1 MDGTAA
7 ALGEGLVGLATELA
21 AIKAFLD
28 GAATGVSGT
37 LLVTGDA
44 GVGKTFLVQ
53 QACSTAGSS
62 PWIFAGAA
70 LPLASMTV
78 PFLPLRSAFR
88 HAPSIDGVARPLHG
102 VSGDSRPDV
111 PVAIDAWLENL
122 CALRPVVLIVDD
134 LHWADASTLDVL
146 MYLIAGPSERRLA
159 IIATV
164 RNGELWDGHPLV
176 RWLADIRRLPRVGWL
191 ALGPLDRIDTGVQLA
206 GLLGAPPHQS
216 LVQEVFTH
224 TAGNAYL
231 NKLVVADVQAD
242 ARHLPIELAADL
254 KSALLRSW
262 TLLSPDAQ
270 TITQLLAVAGR
281 PLRARDLEAVMAA
294 TELTPA
300 ALPLLHE
307 GANAGILD
315 CEPDATHW
323 WFHHPLI
330 AEALLQRMDGDAFK
344 HWHAA
349 FAVFHEDS
357 LAGANKPDF
366 QDLAALAE
374 HHHFAGHIEEA
385 YVWALRAAS
394 AAGDAGGTAEM
405 VRLLRRALTLRVRLP
420 DAPET
425 FEDLWS
431 SLRTVA
437 EESGA
442 QADELEAV
450 EALLALVDGGARPL
464 DRAELLVRRTLLR
477 YATGRSFMDLED
489 TRTAVRLSAVAPD
502 SWQYA
507 LALAEFAHA
516 GLWHGS
522 PGAAE
527 QAGEALKVAVAAS
540 HPRALS
546 YALTANAMAALD
558 DSRAQDCRELAGQAV
573 AAAVQ
578 ARDFW
583 AYVHATL
590 WQANAT
596 ASWTSQH
603 YADLMRAGRA
613 QLLALG
619 APHAYVAKLAA
630 DEASSYLVIGRWREC
645 TEALRVAHGSDPGV
659 MADVDSR
666 LTGARLAALQGR
678 TGEAEAHLARADE
691 LYAAKAEFL
700 NLGFD
705 AIRAEVFLA
714 AGNPAA
720 ALVAAMRGATAAGM
734 QPTMCEWLIPLA
746 ARALAD
752 LVGKARDEG
761 LPPAQHL
768 ALLDDLVQRFPQVLQ
783 ESGDTTEAYQQ
794 QLAALNLL
802 YDAEVGRAR
811 DGSNNA
817 RQWSEAADALHLVSF
832 LWEATYACWRGAVSL
847 LLHAHAHRT
856 KAASLLRRGLDL
868 AAELQAAPL
877 QELLADLAARARI
890 DTTTP
895 AVPDM
900 SGQWP
905 DLTPRER
912 EILGYVIAGRTYSEI
927 ARTLVISEKTVSSH
941 ISNLLR
947 KSGAANRL
955 DLSRLATRR
964 AGAEQRPPSVQS
976 NN

>member
-1 MDGTAA
+1 MNGTAA
-7 ALGEGLVGLATELA
+7 ALGEGLVGRATELA
-21 AIKAFLD
+21 AITAFLD
-28 GAATGVSGT
+28 AASTGESGT

-44 GVGKTFLVQ
+44 GVGKTVLVQ
-53 QACSTAGSS
+53 QACRTTGSA
-62 PWIFAGAA
+62 PWIFTGAA

-78 PFLPLRSAFR
+78 PFLALRSAFR
-88 HAPSIDGVARPLHG
+88 NAPGMDGVAHLLHG
-102 VSGDSRPDV
+102 VSGASRPDV
-111 PVAIDAWLENL
+111 PVMIDAWLEDV
-122 CALRPVVLIVDD
+122 CARRPVALVIDD
-134 LHWADASTLDVL
+134 LHWADVSTLDVL
-146 MYLIAGPSERRLA
+146 MYLIAGPSDRRLA

-164 RNGELWDGHPLV
+164 RNGELGDGHPLV
-176 RWLADIRRLPRVGWL
+176 RWLADIRRLPRVVWL

-231 NKLVVADVQAD
+231 NKLVVAGVQPD
-242 ARHLPIELAADL
+242 SRHLPAGLPDDL
-254 KSALLRSW
+254 KAALLRSW
-262 TLLSPDAQ
+262 TLLSPPAQ
-270 TITQLLAVAGR
+270 ALTQLLAVAGR
-281 PLRARDLEAVMAA
+281 PLRARDLDAVMAA
-294 TELTPA
+294 KDGTPA

-307 GANAGILD
+307 GSNAGILD
-315 CEPDATHW
+315 CGPDATHW

-330 AEALLQRMDGDAFK
+330 AEALLQRLDGDARK

-349 FAVFHEDS
+349 FAALHEDS
-357 LAGANKPDF
+357 LAGAHEPDF

-374 HHHFAGHIEEA
+374 HHHFAGHVQEA
-385 YVWALRAAS
+385 YVWALRAAT
-394 AAGDAGGTAEM
+394 AAGNAGGTAEM
-405 VRLLRRALTLRVRLP
+405 VRLLRRALTLRVQLP
-420 DAPET
+420 DASET

-431 SLRTVA
+431 RLRTA
-437 EESGA
+437 TAESGA
-442 QADELEAV
+442 QTEELEAV
-450 EALLALVDGGARPL
+450 EALLALIDGGARPL
-464 DRAELLVRRTLLR
+464 DAAELLVRRTLLR
-477 YATGRSFMDLED
+477 HATGRAFMDLED
-489 TRTAVRLSAVAPD
+489 TRAAVRLAAVAPD

-507 LALAEFAHA
+507 LALAESAHA

-527 QAGEALKVAVAAS
+527 QAGEALKVAVAAN

-558 DSRAQDCRELAGQAV
+558 DDRAQDCQELAGQAV
-573 AAAVQ
+573 TAAAQ
-578 ARDFW
+578 SRDFW

-590 WQANAT
+590 WRANAT
-596 ASWTSQH
+596 ASWTSQR

-645 TEALRVAHGSDPGV
+645 AEALRAAHGSDPGV

-678 TGEAEAHLARADE
+678 TAEAEAHLARADE

-705 AIRAEVFLA
+705 ATRAEVCLA
-714 AGNPAA
+714 AGKPAA
-720 ALVAAMRGATAAGM
+720 AYAAALDGATAAGM

-752 LVGKARDEG
+752 LVSRDRDEG
-761 LPPAQHL
+761 LPPARHL
-768 ALLDDLVQRFPQVLQ
+768 ALLNGLVQRFPQVLQ
-783 ESGDTTEAYQQ
+783 EAGDTSEEYQH

-802 YDAEVGRAR
+802 YDAEVGRAKDGGNYARTWR
-811 DGSNNA
+811 D
-817 RQWSEAADALHLVSF
+817 AADALHLVSF
-832 LWEATYACWRGAVSL
+832 RWEETYACWRGAEAL

-856 KAASLLRRGLDL
+856 EAAALLRRGLDL
-868 AAELQAAPL
+868 AVELQATPL
-877 QELLADLAARARI
+877 KEQLADLAARARI

-895 AVPDM
+895 AVPDI

-927 ARTLVISEKTVSSH
+927 AQALVISEKTVSSH

-947 KSGAANRL
+947 KSGATNRL

-964 AGAEQRPPSVQS
+964 AGAAQRPPDG
-976 NN
+976 